1 MVQRVTQT
9 RSLDLAQTTI
19 LIGGAFN
26 NLLANTMKTTTH
38 LSTTSA
44 RYSIVSIALHWLM
57 LMLLVAVYACMEL
70 SDLFP
75 KGSDTR
81 AALKT
86 WHYMLG
92 LTVFLFVWVRLAARL
107 AGPSPG
113 SQRATN
119 IWQAR
124 LAKFVQI
131 ALYGLMVGLPLAGW
145 LLLSARGKAIPFF
158 GWQLPAL
165 MAENRFAADWIKDV
179 HETGA
184 SAGYFLVGLHTLAA
198 LWHHYFLRDD
208 TLRRML
214 PKFK

>member
-9 RSLDLAQTTI
+9 RNLGLAQTSI

-26 NLLANTMKTTTH
+26 NLLVNTMKTTTN
-38 LSTTSA
+38 LSTTGA

-57 LMLLVAVYACMEL
+57 LMLLLAVYACMEL

-81 AALKT
+81 AALKA

-92 LTVFLFVWVRLAARL
+92 LTVFLIAWVRLAARL

-131 ALYGLMVGLPLAGW
+131 AL
-145 LLLSARGKAIPFF
+145 
-158 GWQLPAL
+158 
-165 MAENRFAADWIKDV
+165 
-179 HETGA
+179 
-184 SAGYFLVGLHTLAA
+184 
-198 LWHHYFLRDD
+198 
-208 TLRRML
+208 
-214 PKFK
+214 